1 MCATAA
7 ATKTCVYCD
16 EAGSTACA
24 ECTELV
30 KAEKLGICMD
40 CKTLWYTPD
49 GIHCDC
55 WEKEAKRQ
63 AEIFEDSGD
72 YRDDDRY
79 PAQSRAMARQADK
92 HFETFNGGE

>member
-7 ATKTCVYCD
+7 ETKTKTCVYCD
-16 EAGSTACA
+16 DAGSTACA
-24 ECTELV
+24 DCTELV

-55 WEKEAKRQ
+55 WAKSIETDEALHEEETR
-63 AEIFEDSGD
+63 EFEDEENEGRSASCTNW
-72 YRDDDRY
+72 R
-79 PAQSRAMARQADK
+79 
-92 HFETFNGGE
+92 